1 MIWLPKPKSDNLS
14 GTADVRCGRYLFSRG
29 DAPPLSRPGKA
40 RSMIYLTVRSANIR
54 LPLRGGGD
62 LHTRIE
68 NRGLGSETE
77 TGKGPG

>member
-1 MIWLPKPKSDNLS
+1 
-14 GTADVRCGRYLFSRG
+14 
-29 DAPPLSRPGKA
+29 
-40 RSMIYLTVRSANIR
+40 MIYLTVRSANIR